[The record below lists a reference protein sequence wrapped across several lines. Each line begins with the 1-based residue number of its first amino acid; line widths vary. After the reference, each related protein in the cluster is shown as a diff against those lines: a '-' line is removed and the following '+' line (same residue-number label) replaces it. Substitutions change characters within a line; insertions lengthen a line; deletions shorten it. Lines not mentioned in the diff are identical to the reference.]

1 MREIIMFFRNINRI
15 WLMMLFA
22 VLLGLASM
30 LLFKNYLAAKEQ
42 AAVADAVARSAG
54 GVTVD
59 VIAAS
64 KDIPKGAVLGLENLS
79 KRSILK
85 DLVNEEM
92 LPVSDFG
99 RIEGL
104 KSTRLIKSGLPLRNA
119 DVLEKPKGFS
129 EMLEPGLRAITIEVD
144 DNNSIAQM
152 VKPGNMMDLLVIV
165 PDVNDAAGGSRVVL
179 VLQKVKVL
187 ATGQKVNASQSGANT
202 ESSLAANFGVG
213 QAKEF
218 RYSTFTFEVTPQDA
232 GRIALAQQMGKIRAI
247 LRGTDD
253 VTKITM
259 ANVNTKGILDVTTDK
274 SGKSLPPPVQPDV
287 VQFIIGGRGP
297 GNAPVNVTSSGL
309 PKDPR
314 DLSNAE
320 LASMGMPADVI
331 EKVRQQPRRN
341 QGGMDSQ
348 QQGLQ
353 K

>member
-1 MREIIMFFRNINRI
+1 MFFRNINRI
-15 WLMMLFA
+15 WLMIFFA

-30 LLFKNYLAAKEQ
+30 LLFKSYLTAKEQ

-54 GVTVD
+54 GVTVE

-79 KRSILK
+79 KRSILM

-104 KSTRLIKSGLPLRNA
+104 KSTRLIKAGLPLRSS

-144 DNNSIAQM
+144 DNNSIAQL
-152 VKPGNMMDLLVIV
+152 VKPGNIMDLFVLV
-165 PDVNDAAGGSRVVL
+165 PDVNDTAGGSRVVL

-187 ATGQKVNASQSGANT
+187 ATGQKVNASQPGANT
-202 ESSLAANFGVG
+202 EASLAANLGIG

-259 ANVNTKGILDVTTDK
+259 ANVNTKGILDVPTDK
-274 SGKSLPPPVQPDV
+274 SGKSPPPLPPVQPDV
-287 VQFIIGGRGP
+287 VQFIIGGRGA
-297 GNAPVNVTSSGL
+297 GTAPVNVTSSGL

-320 LASMGMPADVI
+320 LASMGMPPDVI
-331 EKVRQQPRRN
+331 EKLRQQPRRN
-341 QGGMDSQ
+341 QVGMDSQ

>member
-1 MREIIMFFRNINRI
+1 MRNIIMFLRNINRI
-15 WLMMLFA
+15 WLMIFFA

-30 LLFKNYLAAKEQ
+30 LLFKSYLAAKEQ

-54 GVTVD
+54 GVTVE

-64 KDIPKGAVLGLENLS
+64 KDIPKGAVLGVENLS
-79 KRSILK
+79 KRSILM
-85 DLVNEEM
+85 DLMNEEM

-104 KSTRLIKSGLPLRNA
+104 KSTRLIKAGLPLRSS

-152 VKPGNMMDLLVIV
+152 VKPGNIMDLFVIV
-165 PDVNDAAGGSRVVL
+165 PDLNDTAGGSRVVL

-187 ATGQKVNASQSGANT
+187 ATGQKVNASQPGANT
-202 ESSLAANFGVG
+202 ESGLAANLGIG

-218 RYSTFTFEVTPQDA
+218 RYTTFTFEVTPQDA

-247 LRGTDD
+247 LRGTED